1 MRLELSRRTDLALR
15 ALRLLEQHGGRMART
30 ELAEAI
36 GTSPD
41 FAAKTLGPLVHAGWI
56 ASEPGRRGGYELATD
71 LEERSILELIVLTE
85 GTPPEDRCVLQG
97 GPCLADGPCA
107 LHEAWTSARTALFE
121 RLDQTP
127 VTTEERP

>member
-15 ALRLLEQHGGRMART
+15 ALRLLDEQGGRMTRT
-30 ELAEAI
+30 DLAGAI

-56 ASEPGRRGGYELATD
+56 GSEPGRRGGYELATD
-71 LEERSILELIVLTE
+71 LRDRSVLELIRLTE
-85 GTPPEDRCVLQG
+85 GIPPEDRCVLQG

-107 LHEAWTSARTALFE
+107 LHDAWTSARTALFE

-127 VTTEERP
+127 ISAEEGP